1 MIPDLHNHPLRF
13 IMQHYLDLTCTRR
26 EFDRVTEQIRQHLD
40 DLVSVHLNLS
50 IMRFIFQQNMMRT
63 AKLVLVYNSEDKLTK
78 VKRLRIILL
87 GS

>member
-1 MIPDLHNHPLRF
+1 
-13 IMQHYLDLTCTRR
+13 MQHYLDLTCTRR

-40 DLVSVHLNLS
+40 DLVSVHLNLG
-50 IMRFIFQQNMMRT
+50 IMRFIFQQNMMRA